1 LLFENPSVPKV
12 SGRLLEFAVL
22 NDRPDLYY
30 GIPKAEAQAMK
41 YGYFAN
47 IHDPTQSRDYG
58 AMIGE
63 MRELAR
69 FCDEAGFET
78 FWLPEHHFSVWGRE
92 LLGNPLMMAAD
103 LAARTERIR
112 LGLAAAIITFWHP
125 LRLAEDLAL
134 LDHLTEGRLDIGVG
148 RGNYG
153 LEASNLNPAADPNN
167 RAANV
172 KVFLETLE
180 VVRKALTEERFAHS
194 GELFTFPAPGFR
206 ADKAHTVKDS
216 RYIDSATGELVR
228 LTTYPRPKQRPV
240 PPLWQVVS
248 EDYESIRFCA
258 RNDLGIIM
266 WRPTTKETR
275 RRLQVYKETWEAQSG
290 RTMPLGRRAALV
302 RDTFVAESANDA
314 RRIAGKA
321 VMDALNFANW
331 RGARIFLDPEEHLTP
346 DDEARLGK
354 ELTFEFVSDRALLF
368 GSPDEV
374 LAKLIALHEETG
386 IEQVIFKSCWPGL
399 PHEHTMRSM
408 QLLTGEILPRF
419 EHHLAQLGDA
429 RVAAE

>member
-1 LLFENPSVPKV
+1 
-12 SGRLLEFAVL
+12 
-22 NDRPDLYY
+22 
-30 GIPKAEAQAMK
+30 MK

-47 IHDPTQSRDYG
+47 IHDPTQARDYTD
-58 AMIGE
+58 MIGE
-63 MRELAR
+63 MRELAQV
-69 FCDEAGFET
+69 CDRAGFET

-103 LAARTERIR
+103 IAARTQRIR
-112 LGLAAAIITFWHP
+112 VGLAAAIITFWHP

-134 LDHLTEGRLDIGVG
+134 LDQLSGGRLEIGVG

-180 VVRKALTEERFAHS
+180 VLRKALSEERFAHR
-194 GELFTFPAPGFR
+194 GDLFAFPAPGFR

-216 RYIDSATGELVR
+216 NYVDPATGELIR
-228 LTTYPRPKQRPV
+228 LTTYPRPKQRPM

-248 EDYESIRFCA
+248 EDYESIRYCA
-258 RNDLGIIM
+258 RNNMGIIM
-266 WRPTTKETR
+266 WRPTVKETR
-275 RRLQVYKETWEAQSG
+275 RRLRAYKEAWEAAAG
-290 RTMPLGRRAALV
+290 HAMVTAPRAALV
-302 RDTFVAESANDA
+302 RDTFVAENATEA

-321 VMDALNFANW
+321 AMDALNFANW
-331 RGARIFLDPEEHLTP
+331 RGARIFLDPDESLAA

-354 ELTFEFVSDRALLF
+354 ELTFDFVDERALLF

-374 LAKLIALHEETG
+374 LAKLITLHEQTG
-386 IEQVIFKSCWPGL
+386 ISQVIFKSCWPGL
-399 PHEHTMRSM
+399 PHEHTLRSM
-408 QLLTGEILPRF
+408 QLLTQEVLPRL
-419 EHHLAQLGDA
+419 ERHLAKAPVA
-429 RVAAE
+429 RAAAE